1 MQAKT
6 IYVDG
11 LGPGPA
17 GLGPA
22 GPRQAMM
29 TCTPALR
36 ISEH

>member
-6 IYVDG
+6 IYVGRPD
-11 LGPGPA
+11 P
-17 GLGPA
+17 GPA

-36 ISEH
+36 ISKH